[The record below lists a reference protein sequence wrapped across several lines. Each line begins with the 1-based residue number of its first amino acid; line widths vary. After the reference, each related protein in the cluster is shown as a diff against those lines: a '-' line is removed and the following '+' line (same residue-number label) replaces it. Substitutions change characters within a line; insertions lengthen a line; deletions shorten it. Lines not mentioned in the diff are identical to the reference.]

1 LQIARVD
8 GQVPWLAAPV
18 VANGYDTILN
28 LGDLPGEP
36 VLRLLVQARRNPRA
50 VAKTILTCC

>member
-1 LQIARVD
+1 MD